1 MHLYLVN
8 TITTQI
14 FCQMLF
20 MSLDELN
27 ITLMRNR
34 LTQED
39 LGFAWGA
46 TRDSCRGWKQ
56 EQYNHITIALTSNQF
71 WKPSSGCYK
80 LLCDCRQGKGSL
92 SPFYFIFLQNA
103 IKYLVVRPTFFR
115 KISGKEVYQQHS
127 SVSCASQRL
136 FLTFLTSASPNHEFS
151 LEIFILLSPVYGR
164 HQQRFCTAVSEHR

>member
-8 TITTQI
+8 TITTQT
-14 FCQMLF
+14 FRQMLF

-92 SPFYFIFLQNA
+92 SPFYFILLQNA
-103 IKYLVVRPTFFR
+103 IKYLVVWPTFFQQNIR
-115 KISGKEVYQQHS
+115 ERSLSAAQQCFLCISKVVLDFS
-127 SVSCASQRL
+127 NFSQ
-136 FLTFLTSASPNHEFS
+136 S
-151 LEIFILLSPVYGR
+151 
-164 HQQRFCTAVSEHR
+164 

>member
-8 TITTQI
+8 TITTQT
-14 FCQMLF
+14 FRQMLF

-56 EQYNHITIALTSNQF
+56 EQYNHITIALTNNQF

-92 SPFYFIFLQNA
+92 SPFYFIL
-103 IKYLVVRPTFFR
+103 FFYKMQSNIWLLGQR
-115 KISGKEVYQQHS
+115 FFSKISGKVVYQQHS

-136 FLTFLTSASPNHEFS
+136 FWTFLTSASPNHEFS

-164 HQQRFCTAVSEHR
+164 HQ